1 LQIWQKISLRTQI
14 FIILIALVLITMAG
28 GIVSVWYTYRM
39 EHLLTSITEK
49 DITAFQA
56 AEALETAL
64 VNQKGFVSYY
74 FIEGDPEWLRQL
86 GEFRQ
91 IFKERLNDALRMA
104 ESEREMEAL
113 LRIKSEYTRYITLKD
128 RVIAYYQEGNR
139 ETGTVLHRQVREL
152 FFKVMEFCEI
162 YKDLHKERIIQ
173 INSDSK
179 TQAANFRIIA
189 AAAISTSFLLA
200 VLLAFVMGSQILGP
214 VRRLT
219 AEVGRKD
226 GTSATVDE
234 VKALSH
240 GVRGLIQDVDQTQTE
255 LQRSRESLL
264 QAERMALVGKL
275 AAGMAHSVRNP
286 FTSVKMRLFSL
297 SRSLKLSE
305 SQKEDFDVISEEI
318 RHIDTIVQNFLE
330 FSRPPKLKV
339 QPISPSVV
347 VDQAVQLLQHR
358 LKSYDVEVTV
368 ARERNLA
375 EIDAD
380 PEQLKE
386 VLVNLIVNACEA
398 MEEGGSIVIREQEM
412 MDASKQKMAV
422 IRVSDDGPGIP
433 ESDRDKVFQ
442 PFFTTKEEGTGLGL
456 SIAARIIEEHHGR
469 MTIESDSGG
478 TTFIISL
485 PFKESNDE
493 HDSNYRR

>member
-1 LQIWQKISLRTQI
+1 LQIWQKMSLRARV
-14 FIILIALVLITMAG
+14 FIILFALVLITMAG

-49 DITAFQA
+49 DIAAFQA

-86 GEFRQ
+86 GQFRQ
-91 IFKERLNDALRMA
+91 IFKERLIEALRMA
-104 ESEREMEAL
+104 DSETEREAL
-113 LRIKSEYTRYITLKD
+113 FRVKAEYTRYITLKD
-128 RVIAYYQEGNR
+128 RVIAYYKEGNR

-152 FFKVMEFCEI
+152 FFKVMELCET
-162 YKDLHKERIIQ
+162 YKDLHKERIMQ

-189 AAAISTSFLLA
+189 AAAIGISFLLA

-219 AEVGRKD
+219 AEVGRE
-226 GTSATVDE
+226 GGISATDDE

-240 GVRGLIQDVDQTQTE
+240 GVRDLIHDVDQTQSE
-255 LQRSRESLL
+255 LQKSRESLL
-264 QAERMALVGKL
+264 QAEKMALVGKL

-297 SRSLKLSE
+297 NRSLKLTD

-339 QPISPSVV
+339 QRISPSVV
-347 VDQAVQLLQHR
+347 VDQVLKLLKHR
-358 LKSYDVEVTV
+358 LNSYDVEVILK
-368 ARERNLA
+368 RERDLA

-398 MEEGGSIVIREQEM
+398 MENGGSIVILEQEAM
-412 MDASKQKMAV
+412 HPSKERMAV
-422 IRVSDDGPGIP
+422 IRVSDNGPGVP
-433 ESDRDKVFQ
+433 ESIRDKVLQ
-442 PFFTTKEEGTGLGL
+442 PFFTTKEDGTGLGL
-456 SIAARIIEEHHGR
+456 SIAARIIAEHHGR
-469 MTIESDSGG
+469 MDIESNQGRG
-478 TTFIISL
+478 AAFIISL
-485 PFKESNDE
+485 PLKEPGDE
-493 HDSNYRR
+493 HNFDH